1 MRHMHASDDKN
12 YRNRHVWYH
21 DHPASFLMD
30 SEGNII
36 HDHKTEMATYLEITP
51 RFLLPADSGG
61 AD

>member
-12 YRNRHVWYH
+12 YRNRSIWYH
-21 DHPASFLMD
+21 DHAASFILD
-30 SEGNII
+30 EEGNTI
-36 HDHKTEMATYLEITP
+36 HDHKTDEATYIEIAP